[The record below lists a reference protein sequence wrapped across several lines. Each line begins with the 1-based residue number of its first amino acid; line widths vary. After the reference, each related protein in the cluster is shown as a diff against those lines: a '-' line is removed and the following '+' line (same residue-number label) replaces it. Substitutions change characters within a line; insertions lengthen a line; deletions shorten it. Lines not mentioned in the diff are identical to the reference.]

1 MNQPSSTD
9 LQPWPLAMAAFRRVW
24 AERDDLLR
32 LAAVPV
38 AATFAV
44 YLWVQDSLGEAM
56 LAIQP
61 GQQPDPETM
70 AALQGPILLYGLASL
85 CILGVFSVN
94 WMRCLVL
101 GHDAVGGLGLAIGR
115 RHVRLVLLAIG
126 LQILATLLLSVA
138 LVVAV
143 HIVPANAVVFA
154 VFVLGIIWYLI
165 AAARLAPAWVGIAID
180 APMKLAEAWRRTRG
194 FGIKLA
200 VALVIVSFLLF
211 VLQSALFWLSL
222 GLGVT
227 ELAPLALNFISVV
240 IQFVM
245 FAAIGAVFVLAYP
258 RFVSETV

>member
-1 MNQPSSTD
+1 
-9 LQPWPLAMAAFRRVW
+9 MAAFRRVW

-38 AATFAV
+38 AVSFAL

-56 LAIQP
+56 LTITP

-70 AALQGPILLYGLASL
+70 MAMQKPILLYGLASL
-85 CILGVFSVN
+85 CILGIFQAN
-94 WMRCLVL
+94 WMRCLML
-101 GHDAVGGLGLAIGR
+101 GRNAVGGLGLNLGR
-115 RHVRLVLLAIG
+115 RHFRLVLLAIG
-126 LQILATLLLSVA
+126 LQILATLILSIA
-138 LVVAV
+138 LTLATILVPSDAVQFAIFILGFIGYVV
-143 HIVPANAVVFA
+143 
-154 VFVLGIIWYLI
+154 

-180 APMKLAEAWRRTRG
+180 APMKLGDVWRRTNG
-194 FGIKLA
+194 FGIRLA

-211 VLQSALFWLSL
+211 VLQMAFFWLSL
-222 GLGVT
+222 GLGVS

-240 IQFVM
+240 IQFIM